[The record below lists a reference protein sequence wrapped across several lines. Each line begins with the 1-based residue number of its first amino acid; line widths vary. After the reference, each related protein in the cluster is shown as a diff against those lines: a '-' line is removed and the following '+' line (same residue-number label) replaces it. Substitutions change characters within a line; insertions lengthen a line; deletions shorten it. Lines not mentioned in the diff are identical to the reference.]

1 MGPASQPLRLAVRRT
16 AQGVEGDPDA
26 THVHVRVPAEVQCIE
41 EAVALVSRHC
51 CGGVRAG
58 RHLRFRLQVALS
70 EALANAIICG
80 NRERPGSWVAVDAI
94 LRPESVR
101 IRVTDEGTGF
111 DPAGVPEPLRPE
123 DLDRTCGRG
132 LFLIRKLA
140 DAVEFNPQG
149 NSICMTLRRP

>member
-1 MGPASQPLRLAVRRT
+1 MGPAGHPLRLAVRRS
-16 AQGVEGDPDA
+16 AAGSGGDPDA
-26 THVHVRVPAEVQCIE
+26 IQVQLRVPADVQCIE
-41 EAVALVSRHC
+41 EAVEIVARHC
-51 CGGVRAG
+51 CGSPVAS

-80 NRERPGSWVAVDAI
+80 NRERSDSWVSVEAV
-94 LRPESVR
+94 LRPETVQL
-101 IRVTDEGTGF
+101 RVTDEGDGF
-111 DPAGVPEPLRPE
+111 DPGCVPDPLQ
-123 DLDRTCGRG
+123 DLDRCSGRG

>member
-1 MGPASQPLRLAVRRT
+1 MQL
-16 AQGVEGDPDA
+16 
-26 THVHVRVPAEVQCIE
+26 RVPSDVQCIE
-41 EAVALVSRHC
+41 EAVALVTRHC
-51 CGGVRAG
+51 CGGRLTG

-80 NRERPGSWVAVDAI
+80 NRERPGTWVAVDAT
-94 LRPESVR
+94 LLPEAVR
-101 IRVTDEGTGF
+101 IRVTDEGDGF
-111 DPAGVPEPLRPE
+111 DPGCVSEPLRPE
-123 DLDRTCGRG
+123 DLDRTDGRG

>member
-1 MGPASQPLRLAVRRT
+1 MQL
-16 AQGVEGDPDA
+16 
-26 THVHVRVPAEVQCIE
+26 RVPAEVQCIE
-41 EAVALVSRHC
+41 EAVALVARHC
-51 CGGVRAG
+51 CVGHVGGRD
-58 RHLRFRLQVALS
+58 LRFRLQVALS

-80 NRERPGSWVAVDAI
+80 NRERPGSWVAVEAV

-101 IRVTDEGTGF
+101 IRVTDEGDGF
-111 DPAGVPEPLRPE
+111 DPGCVPDPLRPG
-123 DLDRTCGRG
+123 DVDRTCGRG

>member
-1 MGPASQPLRLAVRRT
+1 MGPASQPLRLSVRRT
-16 AQGVEGDPDA
+16 APGATGDPDA
-26 THVHVRVPAEVQCIE
+26 THVQLRVPAEVQCIE
-41 EAVALVSRHC
+41 EAVELVARHC
-51 CGGVRAG
+51 CGSRLTS

-80 NRERPGSWVAVDAI
+80 NHERPGTWVAVEAV
-94 LRPESVR
+94 LRPDAVR

-111 DPAGVPEPLRPE
+111 DPGCIPDPLRPE
-123 DLDRTCGRG
+123 DLDRSCGRG

-140 DAVEFNPQG
+140 DAVEFNSQG

>member
-1 MGPASQPLRLAVRRT
+1 MQLRI
-16 AQGVEGDPDA
+16 
-26 THVHVRVPAEVQCIE
+26 PAEVQCIE
-41 EAVALVSRHC
+41 EAVALVARHC
-51 CGGVRAG
+51 CDGYASG

-80 NRERPGSWVAVDAI
+80 NRERPGSWVAVEAV

-101 IRVTDEGTGF
+101 ISVTDEGDGF
-111 DPAGVPEPLRPE
+111 DPDCVPDPVRAG
-123 DLDRTCGRG
+123 DLHGTCGRG

-140 DAVEFNPQG
+140 DAVEFNSQG

>member
-1 MGPASQPLRLAVRRT
+1 MGAAPEPGRVTCRRT
-16 AQGVEGDPDA
+16 APSGAAAEGVRLA
-26 THVHVRVPAEVQCIE
+26 LRVPSDVQCIE
-41 EAVALVSRHC
+41 EAVDLLAGHC
-51 CGGVRAG
+51 CEGHVAG

-80 NRERPGSWVAVDAI
+80 NRERPGTWVAVEAD
-94 LRPESVR
+94 LLPEAVR
-101 IRVTDEGTGF
+101 IRVTDEGDGF
-111 DPAGVPEPLRPE
+111 DPGCIPDPLRPD

-140 DAVEFNPQG
+140 DVVEFNPQG